1 MLHTLSPVADRAA
14 FFLVGP
20 TTDPGRHL
28 RILAQI
34 ARRVD
39 QASFMPEW
47 LEAETD
53 EQLKEALFRNER
65 ILVMTLGSTQ
75 RSSALIGLRLKEV
88 SLPDGTLIAMIRRGD
103 EVIIPKGDT
112 ALVDGD
118 RLTVIGR
125 SEGISTLRARYGVV

>member
-1 MLHTLSPVADRAA
+1 
-14 FFLVGP
+14 
-20 TTDPGRHL
+20 
-28 RILAQI
+28 
-34 ARRVD
+34 
-39 QASFMPEW
+39 MPEW